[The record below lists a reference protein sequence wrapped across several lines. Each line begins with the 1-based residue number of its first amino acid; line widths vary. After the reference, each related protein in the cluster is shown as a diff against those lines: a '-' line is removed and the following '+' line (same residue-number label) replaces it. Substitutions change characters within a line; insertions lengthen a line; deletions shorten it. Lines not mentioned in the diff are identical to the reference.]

1 MLQAA
6 GCSGIVAVRFLPI
19 EVMFRA
25 DSSART
31 RSLKGPADMNLSVV
45 WSTKGSYRQEHIL
58 RYLSQ
63 WLDPWTDELA
73 LAADY
78 RLLMMDMAGSHV
90 QQSVVDF
97 AWSKGYMVLYHYGGI
112 TGVLQV
118 NDTDLHGPFQRIFLE
133 EEQQSFNEKQEIRPG
148 CIARSPREVL
158 TDVETTWRKV
168 RHDQAVKGHTY
179 TFLTNAL
186 DGSEDKLVSREALEC
201 WLALDMPRVR
211 QEVMEQVDTFLAAGG
226 RTIDQWTELIE
237 HPADPGVM
245 RYEGQEFEGDL
256 EGPSWQDEDFD
267 ALVAEDNRETEEAGV
282 QPKTLVTAEPGDSPA
297 AVVVADV
304 AAKRLEDLK
313 KLREA
318 SRRSAVPG
326 AFFSLDTAVR
336 QLEKGRHAKL
346 AADREVEVILRRH
359 VEKRMAEQ
367 QADIAAKRAKA
378 RAEDAVTNKVKQDLK
393 AENLKKTHAAAEKR
407 LLKEKLDHLPKSW
420 DAKTLGKEGKD
431 GTKLR
436 RDLLQR
442 LKLRAPK
449 LSLAREVRWSHVR
462 DAYICRLEKIH
473 KYPAQIGIVLAA
485 RVKACIKELG
495 SQGAGFPKHKAKD
508 TKGDPVAFLR
518 FYLEMVAA
526 VPKSTT
532 AFEL

>member
-1 MLQAA
+1 
-6 GCSGIVAVRFLPI
+6 LPI

-25 DSSART
+25 QSSART
-31 RSLKGPADMNLSVV
+31 RSLQGPADMNLSVV
-45 WSTKGSYRQEHIL
+45 WSEKGSYRQEHIL
-58 RYLSQ
+58 RYLAK
-63 WLDPWTDELA
+63 WLDPWTDERVA
-73 LAADY
+73 AADY

-97 AWSKGYMVLYHYGGI
+97 AWSRGYMVLYHYGGI

-133 EEQQSFNEKQEIRPG
+133 QEQQSFNEKQELRPG

-158 TDVETTWRKV
+158 DDVATTWRRV
-168 RHDQAVKGHTY
+168 RHDQAVNGHKY
-179 TFLTNAL
+179 TFLTCAL

-201 WLALDMPRVR
+201 WLALDMPKVR
-211 QEVMEQVDTFLAAGG
+211 QEVKEQVDKFLAAGG
-226 RTIDQWTELIE
+226 VTIDQWTELIE

-267 ALVAEDNRETEEAGV
+267 ALVAEDNRETEEAGAN
-282 QPKTLVTAEPGDSPA
+282 PKTLVTVEPGDSPA
-297 AVVVADV
+297 AVVLADV
-304 AAKRLEDLK
+304 AAKRLENLK
-313 KLREA
+313 RLREA

-336 QLEKGRHAKL
+336 QLEKGRHAK
-346 AADREVEVILRRH
+346 APADREVESILRRH
-359 VEKRMAEQ
+359 VEKRLSEQ
-367 QADIAAKRAKA
+367 RADLDAKRAVA
-378 RAEDAVTNKVKQDLK
+378 RHEDAEANKVKQALK
-393 AENLKKTHAAAEKR
+393 AANLKKTTAAAERK
-407 LLKEKLDHLPKSW
+407 LLKQKLSDLPKIW
-420 DAKTLGKEGKD
+420 DAATLGKEGKD

-442 LKLRAPK
+442 LKLRSPK
-449 LSLAREVRWSHVR
+449 LSFAREARWPAVR
-462 DAYICRLEKIH
+462 DDYIRRLEKIH
-473 KYPAQIGIVLAA
+473 KGPAQVGVVLAA
-485 RVKACIKELG
+485 RAKACIKALG
-495 SQGAGFPKHKAKD
+495 SEGSGFSTHKAKD
-508 TKGDPVAFLR
+508 TKGDPEAFLR